1 MNPRLEPVLM
11 VIALWISVAIVLMIA
26 LAGCQVPLR

>member
-11 VIALWISVAIVLMIA
+11 AVVPWLATAVVALIDAKRL
-26 LAGCQVPLR
+26 